1 MKKFLIIILSNLI
14 IISNLS
20 AETFTV
26 ALKKAYK
33 NNSELNAERE
43 NISISEQELKISM
56 SSYFPTITLEGSK
69 SQDETDKLTNR
80 DGSNATI
87 TDVDTETKSI
97 SVTQTLFDFG
107 RGADLSKSKIGI
119 NLAKAKLLK
128 KEQDILYKTV
138 AAYTG
143 LISANEK
150 LEINRANIELLSR
163 QVETDRI
170 RLERGQISLSDV
182 SQSESSLAGAEASFI
197 QAQSDLLTSKL
208 NYENII
214 GPLGNAQSLDKSSII
229 SYQIPGSLNSAIEQ
243 SKKSNP
249 DLIIAEM
256 EYEQSKKDTSIA
268 RSELVPTAKLSL
280 EKSYSDDLS
289 ATYDER
295 DKETLKAT
303 VTWPFYSGGKN
314 LASLNKNKNIENR
327 SRLTLDSE
335 IKQNQTNV
343 ASAWSNFQSNKSL
356 ETQKNLLLNNM
367 IKKNQTDVASAWSN
381 YQSNKSLLDSVR
393 AQVNAAEIANEGIV
407 AEYNSGSDRTTLE
420 VIQSNSL
427 LLNAQISLSDS
438 ERNYILS
445 QFNLLKSIGLLNSE
459 YLKLR

>member
-1 MKKFLIIILSNLI
+1 MKKFLIFIFSFLFLFS
-14 IISNLS
+14 SS
-20 AETFTV
+20 YAETFTE

-80 DGSNATI
+80 NGSNATI

-150 LEINRANIELLSR
+150 LEINRANVELLSR

-256 EYEQSKKDTSIA
+256 EYEQSKEDTSIA

-289 ATYDER
+289 DTYDER

-356 ETQKNLLLNNM
+356 LN
-367 IKKNQTDVASAWSN
+367 
-381 YQSNKSLLDSVR
+381 SVQL
-393 AQVNAAEIANEGIV
+393 QVRAAEIANEGIT
-407 AEYNSGSDRTTLE
+407 AEYNSGSSGRTTLE

-427 LLNAQISLSDS
+427 LLNAQISLADS
-438 ERNYILS
+438 ERNFILS
-445 QFNLLKSIGLLNSE
+445 QFNLLKSIGLLNSD